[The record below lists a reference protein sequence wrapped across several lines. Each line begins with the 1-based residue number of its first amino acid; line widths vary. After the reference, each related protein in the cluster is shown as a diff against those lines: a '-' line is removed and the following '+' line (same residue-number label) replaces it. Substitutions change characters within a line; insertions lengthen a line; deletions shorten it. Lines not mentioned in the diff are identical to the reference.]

1 MSVTVVEDG
10 PPKKLKESKFAD
22 SRADPNEVR
31 AKPKKRKHREAT
43 SDVLPINPHKDQAPA
58 AQDSGACDPSP
69 PSVSSADSGNV
80 ASKHAHSHSATGHSE
95 GSPKKEKNKRHSGDV
110 VREQSK
116 DASKGDESR
125 KEKKEKRKKKQHS
138 DEGKKEAA
146 TKSDDTR
153 VQTIGEP
160 TSDKLQH
167 KKRKRSAEEQLEDS
181 LSANKPRKKKK
192 DHCSTDVLFPDPS
205 SDESLSD
212 QSRKALSYAYA
223 RFQDPPNWKFN
234 KARQIWLIKKL
245 WSEEM
250 ASFSSAFVG
259 LLIAGFLFQI
269 PEKYFALVTTY
280 LADVK
285 GGIRDTLIQMCNSE
299 IASVTT
305 DTSVESIPET
315 ADLSNGGGSATTK
328 VMRARSLVD
337 SLSRVE

>member
-1 MSVTVVEDG
+1 MSVTVVGDG
-10 PPKKLKESKFAD
+10 PPKSYKKPKKSKFAD
-22 SRADPNEVR
+22 SRADSGIVDEVR

-43 SDVLPINPHKDQAPA
+43 SDVLPINPHKDQAPQ
-58 AQDSGACDPSP
+58 AQDPRACDPSPP

-80 ASKHAHSHSATGHSE
+80 ASKHAHSATGHSE
-95 GSPKKEKNKRHSGDV
+95 GSPKKEKDKRHSGDV
-110 VREQSK
+110 VRDQSK

-125 KEKKEKRKKKQHS
+125 KEKKEKKKKKQHS
-138 DEGKKEAA
+138 DEGKKDAA

-153 VQTIGEP
+153 VLTMEEP
-160 TSDKLQH
+160 KLQH
-167 KKRKRSAEEQLEDS
+167 KKRKRDAEVQSEDN
-181 LSANKPRKKKK
+181 LPANEPQKKKK
-192 DHCSTDVLFPDPS
+192 SHRPTDLLFPDPS
-205 SDESLSD
+205 ADDSLSD

-250 ASFSSAFVG
+250 
-259 LLIAGFLFQI
+259 I

-305 DTSVESIPET
+305 DTSVESVPGT
-315 ADLSNGGGSATTK
+315 VDLSNGGGSVTTTK
-328 VMRARSLVD
+328 VVRARSLVD